1 MFCPGNTIP
10 EMCLS
15 NGANSHNRSTIK
27 ENRDRAF
34 AGRRTHCASSIF
46 PLEVYSIVAVFAR
59 IIVLAITLSLKCLG
73 TAYDRKFSA
82 NALAILVADVAG
94 AGHTGNIACTQE
106 HECLGWVCFAWCCFD
121 VRHTIVSKHGP
132 DPVIEPLLAM
142 RCWAIFMRFY
152 GWFHFGQQR

>member
-59 IIVLAITLSLKCLG
+59 IIVLAITLSLKRPG
-73 TAYDRKFSA
+73 TAYDWEFA
-82 NALAILVADVAG
+82 ADAFAVLVADVAG
-94 AGHTGNIACTQE
+94 AGHTGNITCSQE
-106 HECLGWVCFAWCCFD
+106 HECFSWIGFTRGCFD
-121 VRHTIVSKHGP
+121 V
-132 DPVIEPLLAM
+132 
-142 RCWAIFMRFY
+142 
-152 GWFHFGQQR
+152 